1 MARKVLAALLF
12 ILAAAL
18 LVWSVVVLS
27 TVWDDYKD
35 SSDSTYVLNASV
47 VFCLA
52 VFAAA
57 GGYLAIRH
65 R

>member
-12 ILAAAL
+12 ILATAL

-35 SSDSTYVLNASV
+35 SSDSTYVLNAAV
-47 VFCLA
+47 VFGLA
-52 VFAAA
+52 VLAAAA
-57 GGYLAIRH
+57 GYLTIRQ